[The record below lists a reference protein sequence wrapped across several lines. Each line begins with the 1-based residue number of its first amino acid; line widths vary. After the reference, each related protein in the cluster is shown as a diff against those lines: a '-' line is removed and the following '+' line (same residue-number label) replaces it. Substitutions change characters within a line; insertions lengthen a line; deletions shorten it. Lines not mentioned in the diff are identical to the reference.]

1 MSIKQKILKILVA
14 KDWSQEE
21 LAIKINVAPS
31 QISRWLNE
39 DFCPRKK
46 NIAKIDNIFNSLTA

>member
-1 MSIKQKILKILVA
+1 MTIKEKILKILVA

-21 LAIKINVAPS
+21 FAEKINVAPS

-39 DFCPRKK
+39 NFCPRKK
-46 NIAKIDNIFNSLTA
+46 NIAKIDDIFNTLTI

>member
-1 MSIKQKILKILVA
+1 MSIKQKILVA

>member
-21 LAIKINVAPS
+21 LAMKINVAPS